1 MRRPGRDSWFRRRR
15 FGLGWT
21 PCSWQGWLV
30 TLAYLGLVVYY
41 GFSLSSGL
49 LPAWFALAGVL
60 VTSVAVVTICR
71 RTGEP
76 PD

>member
-1 MRRPGRDSWFRRRR
+1 MRRDYWFRRRR

-21 PCSWQGWLV
+21 PCSWQGWAV
-30 TLAYLGLVVYY
+30 TFVYLGVVLYY
-41 GFSLSSGL
+41 GFSLSARR
-49 LPAWFALAGVL
+49 LPVWFALAGVL
-60 VTSVAVVTICR
+60 VASVAAMAICR